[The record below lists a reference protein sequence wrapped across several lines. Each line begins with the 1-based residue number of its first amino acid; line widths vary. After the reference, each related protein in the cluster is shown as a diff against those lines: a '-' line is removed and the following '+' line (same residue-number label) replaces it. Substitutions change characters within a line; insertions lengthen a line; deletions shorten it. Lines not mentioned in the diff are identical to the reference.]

1 MSKFN
6 VGDKVRIKG
15 DLSECEFG
23 YSRYMEEFVGKEA
36 TVVKVCIGGLI
47 ELDID
52 EQVWNWSENV
62 LELIEENDNMNTKIE
77 EGNKVNESDLKDSE
91 TSKEVE
97 EKKEVENDNV
107 KMKRIDYILNAKD
120 NMQAILDETELDCDI
135 CPVAGEVCNGN
146 CKFHYRKY
154 LNEEIEVDKSKLK
167 DSDVESITIGQ
178 ALQSIYDIPPQI
190 KINSD
195 KIKEVNVDN
204 ENDNMNIKV
213 EERNRINESDLK
225 DSEISKEVE
234 DKKNCKDCDYFVKS
248 SLGNYCDFYGIL
260 LNIMHGCNEFQ
271 LKKHKEGIKDIKT
284 ENIENDPINP
294 FMEEY
299 KKIVTETMELCI
311 KKNKDYGNATDESFK
326 QFGDVSYQVRCF
338 DKWSRINTLL
348 KNGKAEVSESL
359 EDSLLD
365 LSNYL
370 FLWVTSRRLKVEDK
384 INK

>member
-1 MSKFN
+1 MNIK
-6 VGDKVRIKG
+6 VGDKVRIKE

-23 YSRYMEEFVGKEA
+23 YCGYMEEFAGKET
-36 TVVKVCIGGLI
+36 TVISIFGKGVIK
-47 ELDID
+47 LDID
-52 EQVWNWSENV
+52 EQVWDWSENV
-62 LELIEENDNMNTKIE
+62 LELIEEGKTMTM
-77 EGNKVNESDLKDSE
+77 
-91 TSKEVE
+91 
-97 EKKEVENDNV
+97 

-120 NMQAILDETELDCDI
+120 NMQAILDETVLDCDI
-135 CPVAGEVCNGN
+135 CPVDSGACNGD
-146 CKFHYRKY
+146 CEFYYKEY

-167 DSDVESITIGQ
+167 DADVESITIGQ
-178 ALQSIYDIPPQI
+178 ALQSIYNIPPQI

-204 ENDNMNIKV
+204 ENDNMNTKIEKRDRV
-213 EERNRINESDLK
+213 DESDLK
-225 DSEISKEVE
+225 DAEISKEIEEKKGVE

-271 LKKHKEGIKDIKT
+271 LKKHKEGIKYIKT
-284 ENIENDPINP
+284 ESIENDPINP

-370 FLWVTSRRLKVEDK
+370 FLWVTSRRLNEKGDTICQEK
-384 INK
+384 

>member
-15 DLSECEFG
+15 DLSKCEFG
-23 YSRYMEEFVGKEA
+23 YSYYMERFAGKKA
-36 TVVKVCIGGLI
+36 TVINTFGKGGI
-47 ELDID
+47 KLDID
-52 EQVWNWSENV
+52 KQVWNWSENV

-77 EGNKVNESDLKDSE
+77 KGNKVNESDLKDSE
-91 TSKEVE
+91 ISKEVE

-135 CPVAGEVCNGN
+135 CPVAGKVCNGN
-146 CKFHYRKY
+146 CEFHYKKY

-204 ENDNMNIKV
+204 ENDPVN
-213 EERNRINESDLK
+213 
-225 DSEISKEVE
+225 
-234 DKKNCKDCDYFVKS
+234 
-248 SLGNYCDFYGIL
+248 
-260 LNIMHGCNEFQ
+260 Q
-271 LKKHKEGIKDIKT
+271 
-284 ENIENDPINP
+284 

-299 KKIVTETMELCI
+299 EKIVTETMELCI
-311 KKNKDYGNATDESFK
+311 KKNKDYGSSVQDTYER
-326 QFGDVSYQVRCF
+326 FGDVSYLVRIT
-338 DKWSRINTLL
+338 DKYNRICSLL
-348 KNGKAEVSESL
+348 DKKAEVKDESI
-359 EDSLLD
+359 DD
-365 LSNYL
+365 TIRDMANYC
-370 FLWVTSRRLKVEDK
+370 FLWLASRNV
-384 INK
+384 NK

>member
-15 DLSECEFG
+15 DLSKCEFG
-23 YSRYMEEFVGKEA
+23 CNCYMEWFVGKEA
-36 TVVKVCIGGLI
+36 IVTSTFGKGII
-47 ELDID
+47 KLDID
-52 EQVWNWSENV
+52 AQAWDWSENV
-62 LELIEENDNMNTKIE
+62 LELIKENDNMNTKIE

-91 TSKEVE
+91 IYEKVE

-120 NMQAILDETELDCDI
+120 NIQAILDETVLDCDI
-135 CPVAGEVCNGN
+135 CPIDSGVCNGD
-146 CKFHYRKY
+146 CEFYYKEY

-167 DSDVESITIGQ
+167 DADVESITIGQ

-195 KIKEVNVDN
+195 KIKEVNVD
-204 ENDNMNIKV
+204 D
-213 EERNRINESDLK
+213 
-225 DSEISKEVE
+225 
-234 DKKNCKDCDYFVKS
+234 
-248 SLGNYCDFYGIL
+248 
-260 LNIMHGCNEFQ
+260 
-271 LKKHKEGIKDIKT
+271 
-284 ENIENDPINP
+284 ENDPVNP

-299 KKIVTETMELCI
+299 KKIVTETMNLCE

-370 FLWVTSRRLKVEDK
+370 FLWVTSRRLKEKGDTICQEK
-384 INK
+384 